1 MEQLEKQKTTGP
13 PPRMGINGHGSLA
26 RFTVGTDDES
36 EASSGAGGAPYS
48 RIEVP
53 MGDDEMAEVV
63 SDRAVPLAGKG
74 ELQNYKLV
82 NCRKL

>member
-1 MEQLEKQKTTGP
+1 MEQLEKQKTTGAP
-13 PPRMGINGHGSLA
+13 PKMGMNGHGSLA

-36 EASSGAGGAPYS
+36 EASSGAGGAPYT

-63 SDRAVPLAGKG
+63 SDRAVPLTGKG
-74 ELQNYKLV
+74 ELQNYNLVDYKKL
-82 NCRKL
+82 